1 MFLRNKGAARLLVSA
16 VIALCLAMASAAVS
30 ADPAFAVSDA
40 AFQKAKVQ
48 NLTVKMVDDT
58 RLKISYDAYKGSG
71 GYEIFRAPKKAG
83 KYKLIRAVRA
93 SKTAF
98 KDTGL
103 KAQKKYFYKVRAY
116 REVSGRVIYSKY
128 SAIRYGT
135 TDFAGNAAE
144 YDVSKVK
151 TIKDSPLKDL
161 NVVFLGSSIT
171 LGKGSRNQSFADYLA
186 KRHGLNAI
194 KLAKSGTTMAIRTDK
209 TDSYIERLQEYINT
223 GAAAPDYL
231 VCQLGSND
239 ARYQL
244 KIGNVDSVAEHT
256 LADLNTK
263 SVTGAIEYI
272 SGYAQEAWGC
282 PVIFFVM
289 PQFESDEFHDDHYV
303 KMRDALYRVKDLEYS
318 KWGGDRI
325 SILDMWVNESLNR
338 RLTKKWKLFMTDEI
352 HPTKAGYLD
361 VYTPEFESYLQTAM
375 ANEIADAIA
384 EEELGEELD
393 ESMEIQLP

>member
-151 TIKDSPLKDL
+151 TDPDSPLKDL
-161 NVVFLGSSIT
+161 SVVFLGSSIT
-171 LGKGSRNQSFADYLA
+171 LGKGSHNQSFADYLG
-186 KRHGLNAI
+186 KKHGFQYV
-194 KLAKSGTTMAIRTDK
+194 KLAQNGTTMATAYAN
-209 TDSYIERLQEYINT
+209 SYIERLQNYVAS

-239 ARYQL
+239 ARFQV
-244 KIGNVDSVAEHT
+244 KIGSVSS
-256 LADLNTK
+256 ADLTALNTNT
-263 SVTGAIEYI
+263 VTGAIEYI
-272 SGYAQEAWGC
+272 SGYVQEVWGC

-289 PQFESDEFHDDHYV
+289 PQFESDEFHDEHYV
-303 KMRDALYRVKDLEYS
+303 KMISALYNAQRDS
-318 KWGGDRI
+318 KWGGDRLK
-325 SILDMWVNESLNR
+325 ILNMWANESLNKK
-338 RLTKKWKLFMTDEI
+338 LQKKWKLYMTDEI

-361 VYTPEFESYLQTAM
+361 IYSSEFEPYLQVTM

-384 EEELGEELD
+384 EEELGEDLD